1 LNILRIKYFVDV
13 ANFKSFTKAA
23 QHNYVSQTAVSQQIA
38 SIEKELDVQLF
49 ERTKGK
55 VELTPA
61 GKSFYEDCIRFLH
74 EYECA
79 VSKAK
84 QIFNE
89 NSGTISIGFLT
100 ATKMGYL
107 YDVIRIFHKQYPNVK
122 VKLVQSSFSS
132 LRRQLESREL
142 DIGLAIRYNL
152 EDIETVQLSSLT
164 RMKMGLLVSRKNPLA
179 QRREILAAEVKQE
192 PIVMISRQ
200 FAGKVYDHMIQQ
212 RRKEGYEPNIVETA
226 DSSEILTM
234 LVEMNRGSAFLPEKL
249 ATYNE
254 AQCKMLHIVDNDD
267 NAEYT
272 IAWQKDNASQAVHQ
286 LVKCIKSFF
295 ENEFETWAEQNSNE
309 L

>member
-1 LNILRIKYFVDV
+1 MNILRIKYFIDV

-23 QHNYVSQTAVSQQIA
+23 QSNYVSQTAVSQQIA

-61 GKSFYEDCIRFLH
+61 GRSFYQDCIKFLQ
-74 EYECA
+74 EYENA

-84 QIFNE
+84 KIFNE

-100 ATKMGYL
+100 ATKLGYL
-107 YDVIRIFHKQYPNVK
+107 YDVIKKFHENFPNVK

-132 LRRQLESREL
+132 LRRQLENRQL

-152 EDIETVQLSSLT
+152 EDIDSVQLENLT
-164 RMKMGLLVSRKNPLA
+164 SMKMGLLVSMKNPLA
-179 QRREILAAEVKQE
+179 HRREILATEVENE

-200 FAGKVYDHMIQQ
+200 FAGRVYDHMVQQ
-212 RRKEGYEPNIVETA
+212 RRKEGYDPNIVETA

-249 ATYNE
+249 AIYNE

-267 NAEYT
+267 YAEYS
-272 IAWQKDNASQAVHQ
+272 IAWQKDNSSQSLHYMVD
-286 LVKCIKSFF
+286 CIKNFFKNGF
-295 ENEFETWAEQNSNE
+295 ENWADRNRNQ

>member
-1 LNILRIKYFVDV
+1 LNILKIKYFVDV
-13 ANFKSFTKAA
+13 ANLKSFTKAA
-23 QHNYVSQTAVSQQIA
+23 QSNYVSQTAVSQQIA

-61 GKSFYEDCIRFLH
+61 GRSFYQDCIKFLQ

-84 QIFNE
+84 KISNE
-89 NSGTISIGFLT
+89 NNGTISIGFLT

-107 YDVIRIFHKQYPNVK
+107 YDVIKKFHENYPNVK
-122 VKLVQSSFSS
+122 VKLVQGSFSS
-132 LRRQLESREL
+132 LRRQLENREL

-152 EDIETVQLSSLT
+152 EDIETIQLESLMK
-164 RMKMGLLVSRKNPLA
+164 MKMGLLVSRKNPLA
-179 QRREILAAEVKQE
+179 QRREILAAEVKKE

-200 FAGKVYDHMIQQ
+200 FAGKVYDHMVQQ

-234 LVEMNRGSAFLPEKL
+234 LVEMNRGSAFLPEKF
-249 ATYNE
+249 AIYNE
-254 AQCKMLHIVDNDD
+254 AQCKILHIVDNDD
-267 NAEYT
+267 YAEYT
-272 IAWQKDNASQAVHQ
+272 IAWQKDNSSQSLHYMVS
-286 LVKCIKSFF
+286 CIKDFF
-295 ENEFETWAEQNSNE
+295 KNEFEEWADRNRNK